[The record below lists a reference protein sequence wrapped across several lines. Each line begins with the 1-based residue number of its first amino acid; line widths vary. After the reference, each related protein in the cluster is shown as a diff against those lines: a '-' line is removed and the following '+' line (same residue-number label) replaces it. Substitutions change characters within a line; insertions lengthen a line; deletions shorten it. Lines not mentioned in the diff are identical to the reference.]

1 MKKILSL
8 AALLTL
14 FNGFSTEP
22 RPFGTLMLN
31 GGRLEPVEMSM
42 IEASNEHLNFCFAT
56 RFPDNS
62 IYLNHSAGIHTV
74 SEYGCRDYSLDNGK
88 TWRKMPFD
96 FGGINAY
103 QDRTGRKITVQCW
116 DDQVSAT
123 HTLTRRILGSDGKS
137 VTLEKFTLKLPFE
150 STFRLHRRSS
160 ASRTVVCC

>member
-1 MKKILSL
+1 MKKFLSL

-62 IYLNHSAGIHTV
+62 IYLNPLPSHT
-74 SEYGCRDYSLDNGK
+74 S
-88 TWRKMPFD
+88 
-96 FGGINAY
+96 
-103 QDRTGRKITVQCW
+103 
-116 DDQVSAT
+116 
-123 HTLTRRILGSDGKS
+123 
-137 VTLEKFTLKLPFE
+137 LKLSF
-150 STFRLHRRSS
+150 LSS
-160 ASRTVVCC
+160 CLSLR